1 MLIFDIGIKFLLL
14 SLPVFF
20 LVFFFVCY
28 SWAKPVHPKKSI
40 IIGIAVSILYS
51 FLFFLIGFI
60 LIVVISLVLPYL
72 QGFIQQLSF

>member
-1 MLIFDIGIKFLLL
+1 MLIFDTGIKLLLL

-20 LVFFFVCY
+20 LVFFYLCY
-28 SWAKPVHPKKSI
+28 SWAKPEHPQKSV

-60 LIVVISLVLPYL
+60 LIVVISLIWQYL
-72 QGFIQQLSF
+72 GPFIQQLSF

>member
-1 MLIFDIGIKFLLL
+1 MLIFETGIKLLL
-14 SLPVFF
+14 LALPVFF

-28 SWAKPVHPKKSI
+28 SWSKPVHPKKSV

-60 LIVVISLVLPYL
+60 LIVVISLIWKLYL
-72 QGFIQQLSF
+72 YLG